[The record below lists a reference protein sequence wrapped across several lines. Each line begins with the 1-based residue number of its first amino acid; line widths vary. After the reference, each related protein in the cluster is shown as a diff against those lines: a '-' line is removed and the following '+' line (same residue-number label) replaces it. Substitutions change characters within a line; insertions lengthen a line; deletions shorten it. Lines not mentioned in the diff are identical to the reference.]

1 MTPDRRLAWWLVWA
15 YPPRFRRDVGLGLV
29 DALEDR
35 MRARRAAGAPA
46 AIIWLR
52 ASVDTLRNASA
63 EWIDC
68 TRDAVKGV
76 RDNDRRGRPSGHPN
90 RGRTMIDKL
99 RQDIKYAIRTWTRR
113 PAFALVA
120 ILTLA
125 IGIGANTAMFSVVNA
140 VLLRPLPYAHADRLV
155 TIWGLATGPQALSGN
170 PHMLVAYQEYR
181 EIARQSSSFDAVA
194 MWFSQSVNLTGV
206 SEPQRLIG
214 SFVTGSFFDV
224 LNLRA
229 ERGRL
234 FTEADSAPG
243 TVKPYVVISHDLWQ
257 QRFEGKDAAVGAT
270 MTLNGVPLTIVGV
283 LAPVFDVRTVPSE
296 GWFVGYDVYIP
307 AAQFPARN
315 LDTVSML
322 SVGRL
327 KESATMATA
336 QADLE
341 VIARR
346 LQTLFPQTNTNRTII
361 AESAHESIIGQS
373 RTALFLLL
381 GAVGAVLLIACLNVS
396 NLLLARAIDRQREI
410 ALRAAL
416 GASRLAVTRQLI
428 VEAGLLAVVSTTAG
442 LLIGRWALDALTML
456 PRPQGVPIPQQI
468 ALDTTVLLF
477 TIGTAIVVALVCGL
491 APAVRTSRPDLSRVL
506 QAGFRRGS
514 ATGSRTR
521 DILAAVE
528 VALSVT
534 LVAICGLLVQSLLAV
549 QRAPLGFDPSNVFT
563 LEFRLPQAKYRTPEE
578 IARFFQ
584 QAIERVRAVP
594 GVQSAAL
601 VRAVPFSGNWGNT
614 RYTVEGRT
622 PPAKGS
628 EPQTRYHIVTPD
640 AFRTLRI
647 PLLRGRDFT
656 DRDDLSARHV
666 AIVNETL
673 ARTAFPGEDAIGR
686 HLTSPDAGPEPL
698 TIIGIVGDT
707 KHLSSTEPPQPQLY
721 VPHYQFPLIFASLVA
736 RTSGPPM
743 NVSNDV
749 RRAIWSVDKD
759 QPMWKMRPLDELV
772 AASQGQPLFLATLL
786 AVFAGIA
793 LLLAGVGIYGVMSY
807 AVAQRTHEI
816 GIRLALGA
824 SGQRVLGEVV
834 ARAARL
840 TGIAMFTGLVLA
852 VAAGRFVAAVLFGVR
867 PSDPSTLAG
876 AAALLAIVSL
886 AACYLPARRASRVD
900 PVVALAEE

>member
-1 MTPDRRLAWWLVWA
+1 M
-15 YPPRFRRDVGLGLV
+15 F
-29 DALEDR
+29 
-35 MRARRAAGAPA
+35 
-46 AIIWLR
+46 
-52 ASVDTLRNASA
+52 
-63 EWIDC
+63 
-68 TRDAVKGV
+68 
-76 RDNDRRGRPSGHPN
+76 
-90 RGRTMIDKL
+90 DKL
-99 RQDIKYAIRTWTRR
+99 RQDVRYAIRTWTRR
-113 PAFALVA
+113 PGFAIVA

-140 VLLRPLPYAHADRLV
+140 VLLRPLPYAHADRIV
-155 TIWGLATGPQALSGN
+155 TIWGMATGPQTLSGN
-170 PHMLVAYQEYR
+170 PHTLVAYQEYR

-194 MWFSQSVNLTGV
+194 MWFAQSVNLTGV

-234 FTEADSAPG
+234 FTEEDSAPG

-257 QRFEGKDAAVGAT
+257 QRFEGKDSAIGQT
-270 MTLNGVPLTIVGV
+270 LTLNGVPLTIIGV
-283 LAPVFDVRTVPSE
+283 MAPPFDVRTVPSD
-296 GWFVGYDVYIP
+296 GWFVGFDAFIP

-327 KESATMATA
+327 KPGATLVTA

-346 LQTLFPQTNTNRTII
+346 LETAYPQTNTARTII
-361 AESAHESIIGQS
+361 LESAQESIIGQS

-381 GAVGAVLLIACLNVS
+381 GAVGAVLLIACVNVS

-416 GASRLAVTRQLI
+416 GASRLAVTRQMV
-428 VEAGLLAVVSTTAG
+428 VEAGLLSVVSTTVG
-442 LLIGRWALDALTML
+442 LLIGRWAIDALTWL
-456 PRPQGVPIPQQI
+456 PRPPGVPIPQQI
-468 ALDTTVLLF
+468 SLDSTVLLF
-477 TIGTAIVVALVCGL
+477 TIVIAIVVALVCGL
-491 APAVRTSRPDLSRVL
+491 APAMRTSRPDLSRVL

-521 DILAAVE
+521 DVLVAVE
-528 VALSVT
+528 VALSVA

-549 QRAPLGFDPSNVFT
+549 QRAPLGFDASNVFT
-563 LEFRLPQAKYRTPEE
+563 LEFRLPQANYRTPAD

-614 RYTVEGRT
+614 QYVVEGRT
-622 PPAKGS
+622 PPKKGT
-628 EPQTRYHIVTPD
+628 EPLTRYHIVTPD
-640 AFRTLRI
+640 SFKTLRI

-656 DRDDLSARHV
+656 DRDDLTAPHV
-666 AIVNETL
+666 AIVNETF
-673 ARTAFPGEDAIGR
+673 ARNAFPGEDPIGR
-686 HLTSPDAGPEPL
+686 RITSQDAGPLPL
-698 TIIGIVGDT
+698 TIVGVVGDT

-743 NVSNDV
+743 GVSNDV

-772 AASQGQPLFLATLL
+772 AGSQGQPLFLATLL
-786 AVFAGIA
+786 AVFAAVA

-840 TGIAMFTGLVLA
+840 TGVAVLTGLVLA
-852 VAAGRFVAAVLFGVR
+852 VAAGRFVATILFGVR
-867 PSDPSTLAG
+867 PSDPTTLAG
-876 AAALLAIVSL
+876 AAVVLAIVSL